1 MIIFMSI
8 YMHLLL
14 MWVSVGGGYVQLGTS
29 SIAVIYFGYMSNSI
43 LLEFGNTCQAF
54 YSCSKAEIA
63 IKPLE
68 KERRFLM
75 TLVLIGLLKEMC
87 CRENTMNQVY
97 LWICLAYNKHFKCL
111 MNFLT
116 HFVQGGFS
124 ENAGTSYSRIWNLTL
139 VVISI
144 IH

>member
-14 MWVSVGGGYVQLGTS
+14 VWVKCRWWVCSARDFLYCCHLFWIYVKFYPLGVWKYLS
-29 SIAVIYFGYMSNSI
+29 SILF
-43 LLEFGNTCQAF
+43 LFK
-54 YSCSKAEIA
+54 SKIA

-68 KERRFLM
+68 KEHRFLM

-87 CRENTMNQVY
+87 CRENTMNQLH

-116 HFVQGGFS
+116 DFVQGGFS